1 MSPSLDERVAVLESR
16 LDRDDDDRET
26 RRKELDEQL
35 RLIREALELQARE
48 MARYKGVIGGISLA
62 ISLLWA
68 GVGFF
73 KEQIVSWLSKT

>member
-1 MSPSLDERVAVLESR
+1 MAPSNDERLAVIESR

-26 RRKELDEQL
+26 RRKELDK
-35 RLIREALELQARE
+35 RLDAIQSALEAIARE

-62 ISLLWA
+62 ISLLWV

-73 KEQIVSWLSKT
+73 KDGIVNWLSK

>member
-1 MSPSLDERVAVLESR
+1 MMTPTNDERLAVIESR
-16 LDRDDDDRET
+16 LDRDDEDRET
-26 RRKELDEQL
+26 RRKELDK
-35 RLIREALELQARE
+35 RLDGIQAALEANARE

-73 KEQIVSWLSKT
+73 KEQLVSWLGK